1 MTTTKK
7 ERSRGRPREFD
18 RDEAVAKAQAVFHQ
32 RGYDAVNVA
41 ELGKVLEINPP
52 SLYAAFG
59 SKLGLY
65 TDALHRYSQT
75 QGVPFGA
82 LLEEAPSVGDGLG
95 AILKSAAQHYADT
108 HGVAGCMVL
117 EGMHCSDVAARD
129 AAQKMQ
135 AAARQTIADHLQ
147 QAVPSKAEQLTD
159 FMTTTLAGLSASA
172 RNGHGLERLLATA
185 DMASQAVR
193 SVLGE
198 PVSNGQ

>member
-1 MTTTKK
+1 M
-7 ERSRGRPREFD
+7 
-18 RDEAVAKAQAVFHQ
+18 AKAQAVFHQ

-75 QGVPFGA
+75 QGVPFTE
-82 LLEEAPSVGDGLG
+82 LLGKAETVEDGLG

-117 EGMHCSDVAARD
+117 EGMHCSDVSARD

-135 AAARQTIADHLQ
+135 AAARQSIADHLQ
-147 QAVPSKAEQLTD
+147 QAVPDKAEQLTD

-172 RNGHGLERLLATA
+172 RNGHGLERLMATA

-193 SVLGE
+193 SLLGE
-198 PVSNGQ
+198 PVPNGQ